1 MANLKNTSFVRSSL
15 TEIFVFIL
23 LTSNYC
29 LPVYVFIFKP
39 GFKLDGSDRAD
50 FGAPTSPTSNRRFDI
65 LLFDLKYF
73 FQLHRQFNNLLHF
86 TNVASYLAAR
96 IFSAFSREVCFEF
109 SLQFGFNS
117 LG

>member
-1 MANLKNTSFVRSSL
+1 
-15 TEIFVFIL
+15 
-23 LTSNYC
+23 
-29 LPVYVFIFKP
+29 VYVFIFKP

-65 LLFDLKYF
+65 LLFDLKYLF
-73 FQLHRQFNNLLHF
+73 ELHRQFNNLLHLAKLNKRCF
-86 TNVASYLAAR
+86 AAAR

-117 LG
+117 VG